1 MSGRVVNSQVVAEP
15 LDQAAGMVGSVG
27 IDAHPEE
34 FSGADTGYLV
44 VASFEDEVVV
54 YGFTFRV
61 SGEGLVFDDNFYCV
75 ALLGHLHLRLN
86 LERY

>member
-1 MSGRVVNSQVVAEP
+1 
-15 LDQAAGMVGSVG
+15 
-27 IDAHPEE
+27 
-34 FSGADTGYLV
+34 
-44 VASFEDEVVV
+44 VV